1 MTDRLAD
8 LLANLFAFD
17 VTADLLRRDFVQQA
31 LLAAALL
38 ALLAGLIGP
47 FIVMRQM
54 SFAVHGSSE
63 LSLTGAAF
71 ALLAG
76 FNVGVGA
83 LVGCALAAILF
94 GILGQRARERD
105 SAIGVVLAFG
115 LGLAVLFIHLYPGR
129 TGTSFALLTG
139 QIVGVG
145 YSGLALLAVVTVLV
159 VAVLAASYRP
169 LLFATVDPDVAAGRG
184 VPVRA
189 LGIVFAA
196 LVGVTAAQGVQIVG
210 ALLVM
215 SLLITPAAAAVRV
228 FVSPVAAI
236 AASVVFAEISA
247 VGGIVLS
254 LAPGVPVS
262 VFVTTISFAIFL
274 VCWLIGRRGATSTS
288 SAGPVATGRSGSE
301 LHSDHEPGYSA
312 ASTPTA
318 ASAATAT
325 DAVMPEPQYTPKSV
339 SPCSLNSRASSVS
352 SRNTPPSASRLVLGR
367 FCAPGMWP
375 ATGSTGS
382 TSPRNRSGARAS
394 SKVLTAAACC
404 AVNVLRAPAYRSS
417 WETTTSPGVGS
428 TISSSRTPPAACHAA
443 RPPSRMRTPAMPA
456 AVSTHQARAEP
467 ARAQSSYTTTGTPSR
482 TPQRRAAAPIL
493 RPDGSGCRPRPVT
506 LWSVSSSSSETYTA
520 PGMCPFA

>member
-1 MTDRLAD
+1 MTMTERLTD
-8 LLANLFAFD
+8 LFANLFAFN
-17 VTADLLRRDFVQQA
+17 VTADLLGRDFVQQA

-38 ALLAGLIGP
+38 ALVSGLIGP

-63 LSLTGAAF
+63 LSLTGASF

-76 FNVGVGA
+76 FNVGIGA
-83 LVGCALAAILF
+83 LVGCALAAVLF

-145 YSGLALLAVVTVLV
+145 YSGLALLSVVAVLV
-159 VAVLAASYRP
+159 VAVLAVSYRP
-169 LLFATVDPDVAAGRG
+169 LLFATVDPEVAAGRG

-228 FVSPVAAI
+228 FASPI
-236 AASVVFAEISA
+236 ATIVASVVFAEISA

-274 VCWLIGRRGATSTS
+274 MCWLIGRRD
-288 SAGPVATGRSGSE
+288 R
-301 LHSDHEPGYSA
+301 
-312 ASTPTA
+312 
-318 ASAATAT
+318 
-325 DAVMPEPQYTPKSV
+325 
-339 SPCSLNSRASSVS
+339 SSV
-352 SRNTPPSASRLVLGR
+352 
-367 FCAPGMWP
+367 P
-375 ATGSTGS
+375 A
-382 TSPRNRSGARAS
+382 
-394 SKVLTAAACC
+394 
-404 AVNVLRAPAYRSS
+404 
-417 WETTTSPGVGS
+417 
-428 TISSSRTPPAACHAA
+428 
-443 RPPSRMRTPAMPA
+443 
-456 AVSTHQARAEP
+456 
-467 ARAQSSYTTTGTPSR
+467 
-482 TPQRRAAAPIL
+482 
-493 RPDGSGCRPRPVT
+493 
-506 LWSVSSSSSETYTA
+506 
-520 PGMCPFA
+520 